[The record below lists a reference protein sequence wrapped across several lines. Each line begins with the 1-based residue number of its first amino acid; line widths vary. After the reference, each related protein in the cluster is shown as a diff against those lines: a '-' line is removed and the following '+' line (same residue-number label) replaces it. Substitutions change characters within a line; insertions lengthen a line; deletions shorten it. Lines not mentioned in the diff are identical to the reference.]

1 MNPVVMSREMNPSD
15 MKAFDLPSQPPAN
28 FSLVLVNYK
37 TPDITRM
44 CLELLREHVQAQRI
58 PVWVVDNDSA
68 DASLDYLR
76 SLDWINLIER
86 PSPGK
91 EAGILRMARRWIWLW
106 KKLKPIICF
115 CCTQTLSSTTRKCL
129 R

>member
-1 MNPVVMSREMNPSD
+1 MSPSD
-15 MKAFDLPSQPPAN
+15 MKAFDLPTQPASN

-44 CLELLREHVQAQRI
+44 CLELLREHVQEQRI

-86 PSPGK
+86 PSP
-91 EAGILRMARRWIWLW
+91 ASRSMATPGMRCSDSARFRSGNL
-106 KKLKPIICF
+106 PMSSATTASICSA
-115 CCTQTLSSTTRKCL
+115 L
-129 R
+129 